1 MVGLTVKQK
10 EERRRKD
17 HKQIA
22 AYAQAMMEKEFPS
35 MGFPSERW
43 AWVYSSDGETLIYS
57 AYWPTATIRITGN
70 QNSWTVTMMDA
81 VSNLLLRKQERNL
94 DLLSVRCVAIEWTKP
109 LTQPQQEKCDDN

>member
-22 AYAQAMMEKEFPS
+22 AYAQAMMEMEFPS

-43 AWVYSSDGETLIYS
+43 AYSSNGEALIYS
-57 AYWPTATIRITGN
+57 ASWPTRTIRITGN
-70 QNSWTVTMMDA
+70 QNSWTVTMMA
-81 VSNLLLRKQERNL
+81 AGNFGFIKQERNL

-109 LTQPQQEKCDDN
+109 LTQPQQEKCDGN